1 LIASATAR
9 KIANLCSIESHQVLF
24 NIMNFNSQTN
34 FKFKDLI
41 AKFNTIKTDALSGNL
56 IIQITDIPSW
66 MLYFSAGRLAGISGG
81 IDAIDR
87 WKRNLALASLNV
99 PIDRL
104 TKSTNQQE
112 VFANSNKLAQECAA
126 QEVLFD
132 IIQFSQNQD
141 DRLLYRFI
149 PVNDKNTQLQSV
161 LPLLEIQPLLS
172 ATIQSWQQWEK
183 HRLATYAPS
192 FFPTI
197 GNSAQTSNFDDNK
210 NLQYLIASIDGN
222 KSLRSLAIH
231 HQRKLIDVAESLLP
245 LIELGIIYL
254 APFKQSSSDQTNPID
269 PNLVSIVDLDA
280 TVRKVPPSVK
290 MPSQQVIAPQRITT
304 KQSPL
309 IACIDDS
316 FTVYKNLEKII
327 TEYGY
332 RSFGVQDPLKIMTS
346 LIKNKPDLIFLDL
359 VMPITNGYEVCEQ
372 IRKTPGLANIPI
384 IILTGNDGLIDRVRT
399 KFVGANGFLGKPI
412 DPTAVLKMI
421 DKYINKKQSTRV
433 FSDFNQSGQVSID
446 AGHIVPQRRL
456 EVLNTIG
463 KRVLVVDDDRNIR
476 EVVSMCLH
484 KLKGW
489 NVLTAASGQEG
500 LNGVELNN
508 PDVIILD
515 VMMPEMDG
523 LAFLRQLRSSP
534 QTKAIP
540 VILLTANRYLPDKGL
555 LTELGV
561 VETISKPF
569 LPVNLVRQIDK
580 ALLN

>member
-1 LIASATAR
+1 M
-9 KIANLCSIESHQVLF
+9 
-24 NIMNFNSQTN
+24 MNFNSQTN

-41 AKFNTIKTDALSGNL
+41 TKLNTIKIDALSGNL

-66 MLYFSAGRLAGISGG
+66 MLYFCAGRLAGISGG

-87 WKRNLALASLNV
+87 WKRNLALASLNL

-132 IIQFSQNQD
+132 IIQFSQNQG

-149 PVNDKNTQLQSV
+149 PVNDQNAQLQSV

-183 HRLATYAPS
+183 HRLASYAPS

-197 GNSAQTSNFDDNK
+197 ENSAQTSNFDDNK
-210 NLQYLIASIDGN
+210 NLQYLISSIDGN
-222 KSLRSLAIH
+222 KSLRSLAIN

-254 APFKQSSSDQTNPID
+254 APFKQSSSDRTNPID

-280 TVRKVPPSVK
+280 TLPKVSPSAK
-290 MPSQQVIAPQRITT
+290 MPLQPITT
-304 KQSPL
+304 KLSPL

-327 TEYGY
+327 AASGY

-372 IRKTPGLANIPI
+372 IRKTPSLANIPI

-412 DPTAVLKMI
+412 DPAAVVKMI
-421 DKYINKKQSTRV
+421 DKYIDKKQFTKV
-433 FSDFNQSGQVSID
+433 VSDFNQSGQV
-446 AGHIVPQRRL
+446 QRHKL
-456 EVLNTIG
+456 AVLNTIG

-489 NVLTAASGQEG
+489 DVLTAASGQEG
-500 LNGVELNN
+500 LNGVELNS

-523 LAFLRQLRSSP
+523 LAFLRRLRSSP
-534 QTKAIP
+534 QMSTIP
-540 VILLTANRYLPDKGL
+540 VILLTANRYLPDQGL

-580 ALLN
+580 ALLIG